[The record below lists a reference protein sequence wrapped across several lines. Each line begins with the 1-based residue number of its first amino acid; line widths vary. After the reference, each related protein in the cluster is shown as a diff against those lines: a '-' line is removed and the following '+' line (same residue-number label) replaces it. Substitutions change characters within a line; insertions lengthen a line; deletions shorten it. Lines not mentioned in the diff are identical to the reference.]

1 MRTLFQGFIA
11 LTLLWSIDVAFAE
24 PDRELVYKLK
34 ASIVKVHV
42 ITQTGGHGVGTG
54 VVVAKDTVATNCH
67 VLANSN
73 GISISKFGES
83 ISPVGMVADWPH
95 DACLLKF
102 QYLELAPVKLAS
114 ADSLN
119 YGDDVFTIGFPG
131 GPPKPQTI
139 AGKVRALYPYDGGTI
154 VRSDAA
160 FIMGSSGSPTFNQA
174 GELVSLSTFKSPG
187 KHAYFYSIPVE
198 WVQALMQK
206 DSVSTPAPDGTPF
219 WDLPPLERPYWMQVV
234 QPYQNSDWKELEA
247 ISRVWFSQQ
256 PNSAE
261 AAFYL
266 ASALHGQGQL
276 DAAQQ
281 AYQQSVALQPVHID
295 AWIGL
300 AILAQQ
306 KQQTQVL
313 ADAENHI
320 RQLDAQAFADLQQ
333 RLQEN
338 R

>member
-114 ADSLN
+114 TDSLN

-139 AGKVRALYPYDGGTI
+139 VGKVRALYPYDGGTI

-198 WVQALMQK
+198 WVQTLMQK

-247 ISRVWFSQQ
+247 ISRVWFNQQ

-266 ASALHGQGQL
+266 ASALHGQGKL

-281 AYQQSVALQPVHID
+281 AYQQSVALQPAHID

>member
-114 ADSLN
+114 TDSLN

-247 ISRVWFSQQ
+247 ISRVWSSQQ
-256 PNSAE
+256 HNSAE

-281 AYQQSVALQPVHID
+281 AYQQSVALQPAHID

>member
-234 QPYQNSDWKELEA
+234 QPYQSSDWKELEA
-247 ISRVWFSQQ
+247 ISRVWSSQQ

-281 AYQQSVALQPVHID
+281 AYQQSVALQPAHID

>member
-42 ITQTGGHGVGTG
+42 ITQTGGHGVATG

-114 ADSLN
+114 TDSLN

-281 AYQQSVALQPVHID
+281 AYQQSVALQPAHID

>member
-206 DSVSTPAPDGTPF
+206 NSVSTPAPDGTPF

-247 ISRVWFSQQ
+247 ISRVWSSQQ

-281 AYQQSVALQPVHID
+281 AYQQSVALQPAHID

-306 KQQTQVL
+306 KQQTQVS

-320 RQLDAQAFADLQQ
+320 RQLDPQAFADLQQ